1 MKINKKII
9 AVISFLIIF
18 FAVLAFSKLYTNVNF
33 LSEKEVK
40 EIALFQSNSNNND
53 ISGFVCEKEISESGL
68 VTFKISYSDSKGVYY
83 FILDGKDG
91 RIIEYSKLKHGEPL
105 PEIFESSKQVSK

>member
-9 AVISFLIIF
+9 AVFAFLIIF
-18 FAVLAFSKLYTNVNF
+18 FSVLAFSQFYMNMKY

-40 EIALFQSNSNNND
+40 EIALFQSNSNIKD
-53 ISGFVCEKEISESGL
+53 ISDYICEKEINESGI